1 MYTVCCRDAL
11 PLPSFP
17 AAARPSPPADG
28 SFYPNW
34 VQCVTDTPLNTNVTN
49 DTVMNCTFTKQR
61 TDTVLKIAWDGN
73 IAVESCIDCCMRW
86 FLTVNGEECTNPG
99 PIDGSIRQDLSSGV
113 FTSQF
118 DTRRPVTIA
127 GICRGTSAALLPS
140 GTYTIGLIVGECQNF
155 LGTFN
160 VFTGY
165 NSVSRFIIEEIPD
178 QDPRCDGDKRIP

>member
-1 MYTVCCRDAL
+1 MHSPFPPSD
-11 PLPSFP
+11 PSFL

-34 VQCVTDTPLNTNVTN
+34 VQCVTNTPLNTNVTN
-49 DTVMNCTFTKQR
+49 DTVMDCTFTKQR
-61 TDTVLKIAWDGN
+61 NDTVLKIAWDGN
-73 IAVESCIDCCMRW
+73 IAVEGCIDCCMRW
-86 FLTVNGEECTNPG
+86 FLTVNGEECTDPG

-140 GTYTIGLIVGECQNF
+140 GTYTIGLIVRECQNF

-178 QDPRCDGDKRIP
+178 QDPRCDGDKKIP